1 MNGKGAKHQQG
12 DLGGDE
18 RHDVVE
24 LGHDDHRDASSAGL
38 WQNTPKFSEKMR
50 LIAIAGFGLA
60 ALGLFTIFNST
71 SAPISFAACTMYI
84 VGSVLGVL
92 LLQIE
97 IVSRGQGHSEN
108 SPEQHNALKGLLS
121 FERS

>member
-1 MNGKGAKHQQG
+1 
-12 DLGGDE
+12 
-18 RHDVVE
+18 
-24 LGHDDHRDASSAGL
+24 
-38 WQNTPKFSEKMR
+38 MR

-84 VGSVLGVL
+84 VDSVLGVL

-97 IVSRGQGHSEN
+97 S
-108 SPEQHNALKGLLS
+108 
-121 FERS
+121 